1 MTEQEQP
8 ALSYKRILLK
18 LGGESLMGKRTHG
31 VDPIATLKI
40 AQEIADIQAMGVE
53 IAIVVGGG
61 NIFRGLAA
69 ATKGMDRGTADY
81 MGMLATLMN
90 ALALHDAFS
99 KIHVPVRVQSAINAP
114 QVAEPYI
121 RQKAI
126 RHMEKGRIVILASGV
141 GSPYFTTDTA
151 AALRAVEIGA
161 EAILKATKV
170 DGIYNKDPKKHANA
184 VKYHK
189 ISYDAALKDK
199 LRVMDMTAFA
209 MCRDNHMPI
218 VVFDFFTPGNLKKV
232 VTGKKIGTVVY

>member
-1 MTEQEQP
+1 MTAQEQP
-8 ALSYKRILLK
+8 ELKYKRILLK
-18 LGGESLMGKRTHG
+18 LGGESLMGRRSHG
-31 VDPIATLKI
+31 VDPEATLRI
-40 AQEIADIQAMGVE
+40 AREISEIQAMGAE

-61 NIFRGLAA
+61 NIFRGMAA
-69 ATKGMDRGTADY
+69 AAKGMDRGTADY

-170 DGIYNKDPKKHANA
+170 DGIYTKDPKKHADA
-184 VKYHK
+184 IKYHK
-189 ISYDAALKDK
+189 VSYDQALKDK

-209 MCRDNHMPI
+209 MCRDNHMPVI
-218 VVFDFFTPGNLKKV
+218 VFDFFTPGNLKKV
-232 VTGKKIGTVVY
+232 VHGKKIGTVVY